1 MWSYFRFWEIVVSNI
16 LIVDDSMTM
25 RQMVNFT
32 LASAGHKV
40 TEAGN
45 TDEAL
50 AQAQSQAFDLVI
62 SDVNMPGRTG
72 IELVAELRKLPAYKF
87 VPIILLTTESQPE
100 MKSKGRAAGATG
112 WIVKPFDPEA
122 LLNVLR
128 KVLPA

>member
-1 MWSYFRFWEIVVSNI
+1 MSNI

-32 LASAGHKV
+32 LSSAGHTV
-40 TEAGN
+40 TEAAN

-50 AQAQSQAFDLVI
+50 LNAQKQRFDLVI
-62 SDVNMPGRTG
+62 SDVNMPGKSG
-72 IELVAELRKLPAYKF
+72 IELVGELRKLAAYKF

-112 WIVKPFDPEA
+112 WIVKPFDAEKLVA
-122 LLNVLR
+122 AVNRV
-128 KVLPA
+128 AA

>member
-1 MWSYFRFWEIVVSNI
+1 MSNI
-16 LIVDDSMTM
+16 LIVDDSLTM

-32 LASAGHKV
+32 LSSAGHAV
-40 TEAGN
+40 TEAGD
-45 TDEAL
+45 TEEAI
-50 AQAQSQAFDLVI
+50 AAARGKRFDLVI
-62 SDVNMPGRTG
+62 SDVNMPGRSG
-72 IELVAELRKLPAYKF
+72 IELVAELRTLAEYKF

-122 LLNVLR
+122 LLGVLR